1 MARGRLVPA
10 PIRGGDLGL
19 EWRAGVRSA
28 AWTQQQAVD
37 ALGTLWLGIA
47 VGTLALA
54 AITIL
59 IVSLAREGE
68 RAAEL
73 TVRRAVGAGRRTL
86 LASAWVEAGLVGLA
100 ALAAGSLIAS
110 ITLVATPDWPG
121 SLRSG
126 SPVFAAVAASALGLV
141 LLLGVSFPVLF
152 PRRRIGEAEPRSPT
166 PLTPSAIQI
175 GASLI
180 ALTAGALLARHAADI
195 AGDGR
200 RCAGGGIG
208 VLDRH
213 AGHGPGRTG
222 PPVLRAA
229 AIARDRRRRGC
240 QPHQS
245 GRAARESVRWAR

>member
-1 MARGRLVPA
+1 MARGRLIPA

-19 EWRAGVRSA
+19 EWRAGVHTA

-37 ALGTLWLGIA
+37 ALGTWWLGIA

-86 LASAWVEAGLVGLA
+86 LASAWAEAALVGLA
-100 ALAAGSLIAS
+100 ALAAGGLIAS

-126 SPVFAAVAASALGLV
+126 SPVFAAVAASALGLF
-141 LLLGVSFPVLF
+141 LLLGVVPGPV
-152 PRRRIGEAEPRSPT
+152 PPPPYRRG
-166 PLTPSAIQI
+166 
-175 GASLI
+175 GASLP
-180 ALTAGALLARHAADI
+180 HAAHAQRDSDRRQPHR
-195 AGDGR
+195 AHRGRAARPACRGHRGR
-200 RCAGGGIG
+200 RRVCADGGIG

-213 AGHGPGRTG
+213 A
-222 PPVLRAA
+222 
-229 AIARDRRRRGC
+229 
-240 QPHQS
+240 
-245 GRAARESVRWAR
+245 